1 MLKQTETETLE
12 KEQQCLENMLN
23 KKELEEEA
31 KAEEEV
37 KEEGKEEV
45 NGVLKDAFE
54 LIKDTKKN
62 ETLALQA
69 QHKDY
74 LNEQDE

>member
-1 MLKQTETETLE
+1 MLS
-12 KEQQCLENMLN
+12 

-45 NGVLKDAFE
+45 DGVLKEAFD
-54 LIKDTKKN
+54 LIKETKKN
-62 ETLALQA
+62 ETTALVT
-69 QHKDY
+69 QHNDF
-74 LNEQDE
+74 LRE

>member
-1 MLKQTETETLE
+1 MHKQTETETLE

-45 NGVLKDAFE
+45 TGVLKDAF
-54 LIKDTKKN
+54 
-62 ETLALQA
+62 
-69 QHKDY
+69 
-74 LNEQDE
+74 